1 MSKSSSRKGVVLL
14 AIAFFALAN
23 TNARANNN
31 NSGSD
36 STAVVIAQDKDLLRS
51 EIASFAKEYLGT
63 RYRYAGRTPAGF
75 DCSGFTRYV
84 MSHFDVSLSSCANAQ
99 INDGAKVNI
108 KDTKAGDLIFFRR
121 KGRIFHVA
129 MVYENN
135 DEGVFVIHS
144 TYRGVVIDNLSKSK
158 YWHPK
163 AFTARDILGNRELPI
178 EKLLAKRSGE
188 LLEKAQQQ
196 KKMQEMAQS
205 AFYLVYA
212 AR

>member
-31 NSGSD
+31 PGSD
-36 STAVVIAQDKDLLRS
+36 SASVVIAQDKDLLRA
-51 EIASFAKEYLGT
+51 EIANFAKEYLGT
-63 RYRYAGRTPAGF
+63 RYRYAGRTPSGF

-84 MSHFDVSLSSCANAQ
+84 MNHFDVELSTCSNAQ
-99 INDGAKVNI
+99 IKDGAKVGI
-108 KDTKAGDLIFFRR
+108 KDTKSGDLIFFRR

-135 DEGVFVIHS
+135 DEGVFIIHS
-144 TYRGVVIDNLSKSK
+144 TYRGVVIDNLMKSK
-158 YWHPK
+158 YWLPK
-163 AFTARDILGNRELPI
+163 AYTARDILGPRELPV
-178 EKLLAKRSGE
+178 EKLLEKRTEE
-188 LLEKAQQQ
+188 LVERAQQQ
-196 KKMQEMAQS
+196 QKIQEVAQS

-212 AR
+212 TR